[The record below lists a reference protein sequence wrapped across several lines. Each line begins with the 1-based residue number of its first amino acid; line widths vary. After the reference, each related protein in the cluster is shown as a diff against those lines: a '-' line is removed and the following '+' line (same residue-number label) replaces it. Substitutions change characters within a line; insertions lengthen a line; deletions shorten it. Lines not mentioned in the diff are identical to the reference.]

1 MAFLQAVQL
10 VEAMR
15 TKGVYERPPH
25 VYNKKESLFS
35 NKLSSVPR
43 EGLEPSRPCEQQILS
58 LPCLPFHHQGSFLK
72 MGNEK
77 RK

>member
-43 EGLEPSRPCEQQILS
+43 EGL
-58 LPCLPFHHQGSFLK
+58 
-72 MGNEK
+72 